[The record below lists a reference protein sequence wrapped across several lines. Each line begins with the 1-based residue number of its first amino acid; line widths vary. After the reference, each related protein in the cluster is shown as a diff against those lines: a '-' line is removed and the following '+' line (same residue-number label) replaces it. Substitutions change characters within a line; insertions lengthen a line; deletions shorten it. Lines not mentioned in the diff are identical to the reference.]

1 MISNNS
7 RIFITGHKGLVGSAV
22 YNLLKKKKFKK
33 LITADRKKLN
43 LLNTKKVYNFVKKH
57 KINVIIN
64 CAAKVG
70 GILANSNN
78 PIDFLYE
85 NIQMQNNLL
94 LTAREFKVNR
104 FIFLGSSCIYPK
116 ESKTPITEDKL
127 LTGKLEKTNEAYA
140 LAKISG
146 IKLSEYLFYKNNL
159 DVVCLMPTNI
169 YGLNDNYDQF
179 SSHVIPGMITKFIEA
194 KKNNKQKVELLG
206 SGKPLREFLI
216 NDDLAEAIY
225 LLLKSSKNKI
235 MKASGKKFPIFNVGS
250 GENIS
255 IKALSKIIKKYV
267 NFEGEIFFNKKYPD
281 GTMKKNLN
289 SNKIKKLGWKP
300 KINLK
305 KGLSKIIKSKL
316 I

>member
-33 LITADRKKLN
+33 LIIEDRKKLN
-43 LLNTKKVYNFVKKH
+43 LLNTKKVHNFIKKN

-94 LTAREFKVNR
+94 LAAREFKVNR

-146 IKLSEYLFYKNNL
+146 IKLSEYLFYNN
-159 DVVCLMPTNI
+159 N
-169 YGLNDNYDQF
+169 
-179 SSHVIPGMITKFIEA
+179 
-194 KKNNKQKVELLG
+194 
-206 SGKPLREFLI
+206 
-216 NDDLAEAIY
+216 
-225 LLLKSSKNKI
+225 
-235 MKASGKKFPIFNVGS
+235 
-250 GENIS
+250 
-255 IKALSKIIKKYV
+255 
-267 NFEGEIFFNKKYPD
+267 
-281 GTMKKNLN
+281 
-289 SNKIKKLGWKP
+289 
-300 KINLK
+300 
-305 KGLSKIIKSKL
+305 
-316 I
+316 